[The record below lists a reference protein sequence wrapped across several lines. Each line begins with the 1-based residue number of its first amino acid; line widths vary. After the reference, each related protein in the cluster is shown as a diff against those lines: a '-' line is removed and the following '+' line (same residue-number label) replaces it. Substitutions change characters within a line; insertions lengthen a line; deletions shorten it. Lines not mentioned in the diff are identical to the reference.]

1 MESISAAAFSVL
13 DFLESIIEGTISYGL
28 EKGNIYVLVIVLT
41 ILALPAYYA
50 FNAITKVAWTRA
62 QQAVIEGKNILYV
75 IAHPDDEAM

>member
-1 MESISAAAFSVL
+1 MESISDTASSVL
-13 DFLESIIEGTISYGL
+13 GFFERIIEGTITYGL
-28 EKGNIYVLVIVLT
+28 EKGNIYVLVCVLT
-41 ILALPAYYA
+41 IVTLPAYYA

>member
-1 MESISAAAFSVL
+1 MESISAAAFSVV
-13 DFLESIIEGTISYGL
+13 DFLESIIERTISYGL

-41 ILALPAYYA
+41 IVTLPAYYA